1 MPKRDGLRTKLS
13 TELKMDESTPG
24 WQDAVMKRLEERAMA
39 RKKPLGREANYYRFK
54 LITGK
59 SLPGL
64 LRMAAEKRGISLQG
78 YMRRALAAFVA
89 YDLGLDMTKVLEDG
103 PATLAWG
110 RTGGKVL
117 DENGNVITQEDG
129 KGYGQWVINDL
140 RD

>member
-1 MPKRDGLRTKLS
+1 
-13 TELKMDESTPG
+13 
-24 WQDAVMKRLEERAMA
+24 
-39 RKKPLGREANYYRFK
+39 
-54 LITGK
+54 
-59 SLPGL
+59 
-64 LRMAAEKRGISLQG
+64 MAAEKRGISLQG